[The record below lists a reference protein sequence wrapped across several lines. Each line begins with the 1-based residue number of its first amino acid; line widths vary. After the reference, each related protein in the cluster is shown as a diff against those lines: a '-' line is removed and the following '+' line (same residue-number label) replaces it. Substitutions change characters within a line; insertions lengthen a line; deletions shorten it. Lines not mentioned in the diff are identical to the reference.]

1 MCGIALGNRR
11 VIVVDAGTTKPRVLL
26 YDESLRPAAEAAGAW
41 RFSTPAD
48 GSSLARKF
56 DPGWLKAAVFDLV
69 ASCIRDSGVA
79 PAAIDAIAVT
89 SQRQSVAFLD
99 ADGGTIYVGP
109 NTDLRAVFEGAA
121 IDDEMGAAVYETTGH
136 LPSMLL
142 APAKLSWFRTN
153 QPDAYERISHVVSL
167 ADWIAAALGGEVV
180 AEATLTGEAGL
191 LDIRSRARCDSL
203 LSGLG
208 LVTAGAPLVE
218 SGTVVGAIT
227 QEAANATGLRPG
239 TPVVAAGA
247 DTQCGLIGLGAAR
260 EGRSGIVAGWSVP
273 VQLLTGRPV
282 LSPERK
288 TWAGFFH
295 EPSLWTLESTAGD
308 AGNSYRW
315 LADLLFERASFDE
328 MDRLAGG
335 AARGSEGAT
344 ALLGPSK
351 MDVSRLGMRQGGLLF
366 PVPLT
371 VSGLGRP
378 QIIRSALEAL
388 AYAIRSNLEQA
399 ERLAGAVSDSVAIGG
414 SLTLSSTLIGIVA
427 DVLGRQVMVAPQP
440 NVSAMGAFLAARTGL
455 GDFGSI
461 GEAASAPEPGLRS
474 VDPDPVA
481 ASEYDELYEGWLQ
494 TQERIEAVGL

>member
-1 MCGIALGNRR
+1 MGNRR

-26 YDESLRPAAEAAGAW
+26 YDESRRSAAEAAGAW

-48 GSSLARKF
+48 GPSLAREF

-79 PAAIDAIAVT
+79 PADIDVIAVT
-89 SQRQSVAFLD
+89 SQRQAVAFLD
-99 ADGGTIYVGP
+99 ADGGTIYIGP

-121 IDDEMGAAVYETTGH
+121 IDEEMGELVYETTGH

-142 APAKLSWFRTN
+142 APAKLSWFKTN
-153 QPDAYERISHVVSL
+153 QPDAYDRISRVVSL
-167 ADWIAAALGGEVV
+167 ADWIASALGGEMA
-180 AEATLTGEAGL
+180 AEATLAGEAGL
-191 LDIRSRARCDSL
+191 LDIRSRTRCGSL
-203 LSGLG
+203 LDDLG
-208 LVTAGAPLVE
+208 LNTVGAPLVE
-218 SGTVVGAIT
+218 SGSIVGAIT
-227 QEAANATGLRPG
+227 QDAANSTGLRPG

-260 EGRSGIVAGWSVP
+260 AGQAGIVAGWSVP

-288 TWAGFFH
+288 TWAGFFQD
-295 EPSLWTLESTAGD
+295 PSLWTLESTAGD

-315 LADLLFERASFDE
+315 LADLLFQRASFDE

-335 AARGSEGAT
+335 VARGSEGAT
-344 ALLGPSK
+344 ALLGPSR

-399 ERLAGAVSDSVAIGG
+399 ERLAGAGSDSVAIGG
-414 SLTLSSTLIGIVA
+414 GLTRSSTLIDIVV
-427 DVLGRQVMVAPQP
+427 DVLGRQVMVAPHP
-440 NVSAMGAFLAARTGL
+440 NVSALGAFLNARTGL

-461 GEAASAPEPGLRS
+461 GEAASEAERGLRS

-481 ASEYDELYEGWLQ
+481 GSEYGELYESWLQ
-494 TQERIEAVGL
+494 TQERIKALGL